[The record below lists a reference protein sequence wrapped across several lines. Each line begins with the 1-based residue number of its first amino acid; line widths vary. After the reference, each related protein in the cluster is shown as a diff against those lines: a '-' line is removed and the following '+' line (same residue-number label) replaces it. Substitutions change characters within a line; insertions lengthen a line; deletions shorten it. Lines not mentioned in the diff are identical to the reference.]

1 MKTMRHKWSDSIQMM
16 FTDYFDET
24 LSVEMD
30 RDSDGVSFRC
40 LGAVKLH
47 PDQVR
52 DLIAELQAW
61 LENNEN
67 N

>member
-1 MKTMRHKWSDSIQMM
+1 MKTMRYKWSNSTEMS
-16 FTDYFDET
+16 FTDHFDET

-40 LGAVKLH
+40 LGAVKLRA
-47 PDQVR
+47 DQVR
-52 DLIAELQAW
+52 DLITELQSW